1 MKRIRIFVVGIVLL
15 GTFLGG
21 FSLYEFLH
29 TEPEPV
35 KSVDQIKKLTGE
47 KEIDSPGAKKLE
59 KDYWSMIN
67 GCLGVY
73 SETQLQKKETIEIP
87 ATYEGE
93 KVHSFDISCREGD
106 FSTYL
111 KHVEI
116 ELHNRGYKALICN
129 TIGISNRE
137 QDFIDFMQRK
147 AIDFLEKSGRLYSLP
162 EELLTA
168 AMLRKN
174 NPELTLKELCRI
186 SPDALTVSGLN
197 HRLKKIIDLYHELS
211 KE

>member
-93 KVHSFDISCREGD
+93 KVHSFDISCREGE

-116 ELHNRGYKALICN
+116 EDGIEEIEYGFVTCPNLETAVVPESIKKMDKWEFKDCRKKVTLYVEKNSYAEKWAKKHKVRYKYGRPEGIVYETYESLHL
-129 TIGISNRE
+129 
-137 QDFIDFMQRK
+137 
-147 AIDFLEKSGRLYSLP
+147 KSS
-162 EELLTA
+162 E
-168 AMLRKN
+168 
-174 NPELTLKELCRI
+174 
-186 SPDALTVSGLN
+186 
-197 HRLKKIIDLYHELS
+197 
-211 KE
+211 